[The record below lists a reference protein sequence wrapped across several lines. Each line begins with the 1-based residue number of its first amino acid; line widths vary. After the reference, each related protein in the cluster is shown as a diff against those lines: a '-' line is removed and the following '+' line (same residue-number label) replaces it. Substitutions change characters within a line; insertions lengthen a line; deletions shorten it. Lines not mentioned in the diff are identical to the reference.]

1 MYLLFVLGTTYIGCQ
16 MVLFLLLY
24 DPLWEIINGRNT
36 AATYDT
42 LMFRVNALNDSTFYC
57 VERG

>member
-42 LMFRVNALNDSTFYC
+42 LMFRVNALNDSTFY
-57 VERG
+57 